1 MPKYEVTMTHADG
14 RADTTVRNAP
24 DVMQAANYLV
34 APGWYITKVER
45 VKEPEPPKQWTIS
58 RWRIGN
64 MAFRIRSDGSKFYL
78 YDTTTL
84 CVTDD
89 VDPRACLWSSESSDA
104 LLLLATRMA
113 NGEGNTH
120 T

>member
-1 MPKYEVTMTHADG
+1 MPKYVVTMSHYDG
-14 RADTTVRNAP
+14 NTDSVVRTCP
-24 DVMQAANYLV
+24 DAMQAANYLV
-34 APGWYITKVER
+34 APGWHITSVVE

-64 MAFRIRSDGSKFYL
+64 MAFRIRSDGTKFYL

-89 VDPRACLWSSESSDA
+89 VNPRSCLWSSKNSDD

-113 NGEGNTH
+113 NGEDNAH